1 MVLTPI
7 VSKNDVPTT
16 FNLLPGF
23 VVPIPTPEN
32 DATAVWK
39 STSTLGIAEPNPT
52 EFVKLT

>member
-39 STSTLGIAEPNPT
+39 SISTLGIAEPNPT

>member
-1 MVLTPI
+1 MLIPI

-32 DATAVWK
+32 EATAVWK
-39 STSTLGIAEPNPT
+39 STSTLGVAELNPT
-52 EFVKLT
+52 EPVKLT